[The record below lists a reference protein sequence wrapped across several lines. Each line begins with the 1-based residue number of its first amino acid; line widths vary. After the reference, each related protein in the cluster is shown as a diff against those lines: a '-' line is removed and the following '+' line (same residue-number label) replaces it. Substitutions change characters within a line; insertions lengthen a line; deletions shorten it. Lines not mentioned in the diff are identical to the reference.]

1 MDTCASL
8 VEDLDD
14 KIYNID
20 RDTDH
25 NLSVFDS
32 NRCDYYT
39 ENQFMDKIMMKRNL
53 SVILTAEV

>member
-14 KIYNID
+14 KIYNIN

-25 NLSVFDS
+25 TLSIFDS

-39 ENQFMDKIMMKRNL
+39 ENQFMDKIMMKGNL
-53 SVILTAEV
+53 SFILTAEV